1 MRQFLEGRRL
11 PRAQV
16 VRFGAVASVL
26 AAAAAII
33 PGVAGADPAV
43 PKGVTVVAD
52 FPAGEVCPFPVN
64 IVVRDGTKI
73 HDTGQGDIIIA
84 GPLSATVTN
93 TATGATQSFNAS
105 GPLFIT
111 GGSATPTVGTGPQL
125 ISQPASR
132 NVGPPFLIYTTGR
145 VTFTAIFTIESFS
158 GRVTDVCAEL
168 S

>member
-11 PRAQV
+11 PRARI

-26 AAAAAII
+26 ASAAAII
-33 PGVAGADPAV
+33 PGVAGGAPAV
-43 PKGVTVVAD
+43 PKGVTFVVD

-64 IVVRDGTKI
+64 IVIRDGTKF
-73 HDTGQGDIIIA
+73 HDTGQGDVIQA

-105 GPLFIT
+105 GPLFST

-125 ISQPASR
+125 IAQPASR

-145 VTFTAIFTIESFS
+145 VTWTPNFTIASRT

>member
-1 MRQFLEGRRL
+1 MRQFLEARRL
-11 PRAQV
+11 PRARV
-16 VRFGAVASVL
+16 VRFGAVAAVL

-33 PGVAGADPAV
+33 PGVAGGVPAV
-43 PKGVTVVAD
+43 PKGVTFAVA

-64 IVVRDGTKI
+64 IVIRDGTKF
-73 HDTGQGDIIIA
+73 HDTGQGDRIQA

-105 GPLFIT
+105 GPLFYT
-111 GGSATPTVGTGPQL
+111 GGSETATVGTGPQL
-125 ISQPASR
+125 IAQPR

-145 VTFTAIFTIESFS
+145 VTWTPNFTIASRT
-158 GRVTDVCAEL
+158 GRLTDVCAEL